1 MKSSH
6 VSWIWLALLAAPLS
20 ALAAPPADYQTPR
33 GWRTECMG
41 RVQFDVPKEIAWH
54 LVGGYWQKPDFEPI
68 SPTLTLGDQQV
79 VYGEGLTPDQ
89 PYLVKIEVSPVSNR
103 NVFDRLQL
111 VHGPD
116 RGAAQT
122 RVVQAQIEALQA
134 RIDAKKAKKQ
144 DYSALLDQ
152 RSDLEETVTRIR
164 WVSTELFVLNDMIR
178 EFTPQ
183 GRPTV
188 KLEAERAAYLEEQ
201 AKWPTDAL
209 FEQERFLQL
218 GMADSFA
225 DWTPGTLKA
234 YLWRNQRIYRF
245 VFNAGPDA
253 SGAPASL
260 ERVEPKA
267 RALLAAFRTRE
278 QYQIPQQSGFC
289 LPFGFIADDG
299 AAPHSITLGF
309 SPVNN
314 PHLPHRLSMGG
325 EYRKGADLMR
335 KLLEQV
341 GDRRFPILVQ
351 TDVFGPLRVPLGAV
365 YGSLE
370 GAGYYAQDAYQK
382 PVDYQTFTLT
392 VDAPPSEYQPSVG
405 LTVLDDHSQPALTY
419 ASVQADVLLTLKSI
433 RALPGGHRF
442 EPQPD

>member
-1 MKSSH
+1 MKSLH

-20 ALAAPPADYQTPR
+20 AQGEPQADYQTPQ

-41 RVQFDVPKEIAWH
+41 RVQFDVPKEIAWQ
-54 LVGGYWQKPDFEPI
+54 LVGGYWHEPDFEPI
-68 SPTLTLGDQQV
+68 SPTLTLGDQHV

-103 NVFDRLQL
+103 DVFDRLKL

-122 RVVQAQIEALQA
+122 RVVRAQIEALQA
-134 RIDAKKAKKQ
+134 RIEAKKEKNQ
-144 DYSALLDQ
+144 DYSTLLDQ
-152 RSDLEETVTRIR
+152 RRDLEETVTRIN

-209 FEQERFLQL
+209 FDQERFLNL

-225 DWTPGTLKA
+225 DWTPGKLLA

-245 VFNAGPDA
+245 VFDAGPDA

-267 RALLAAFRTRE
+267 RAVLAAFRTRE
-278 QYQIPQQSGFC
+278 QYEIPQQSGFC

-299 AAPHSITLGF
+299 AQPHAITLGF
-309 SPVNN
+309 NPVNN

-325 EYRKGADLMR
+325 EYSKGPELMR
-335 KLLEQV
+335 KLLEHV

-351 TDVFGPLRVPLGAV
+351 TDAFGPLRVPLGAV
-365 YGSLE
+365 YGSLD
-370 GAGYYAQDAYQK
+370 GARYFAQDAYQK
-382 PVDYQTFTLT
+382 RADYETFTLT
-392 VDAPPSEYQPSVG
+392 VDAPPSGYQPGVG
-405 LTVLDDHSQPALTY
+405 LTVLDDHSQSALTY
-419 ASVQADVLLTLKSI
+419 AAVQADVLTTLKSI
-433 RALPGGHRF
+433 RALPGNHRF
-442 EPQPD
+442 EPQTD

>member
-1 MKSSH
+1 MKSLH

-20 ALAAPPADYQTPR
+20 AQADYKTPQ

-41 RVQFDVPKEIAWH
+41 RVQFDVPKEIAWQ
-54 LVGGYWQKPDFEPI
+54 LVGGYWHEPDFEPI

-79 VYGEGLTPDQ
+79 VYGAGLTPDQ
-89 PYLVKIEVSPVSNR
+89 SYLVKIEVSPVSNR
-103 NVFDRLQL
+103 NVFDRLKL

-122 RVVQAQIEALQA
+122 RVVRAKIEALQA
-134 RIDAKKAKKQ
+134 RIEAKKEKNQ
-144 DYSALLDQ
+144 DYSTLLDQ
-152 RSDLEETVTRIR
+152 RRDLEETVTRIN

-209 FEQERFLQL
+209 FDQERFLNL

-225 DWTPGTLKA
+225 DWTPGRLKA

-245 VFNAGPDA
+245 VFDAGPDA

-267 RALLAAFRTRE
+267 RAVLAAFRTRE
-278 QYQIPQQSGFC
+278 QYEIPQQSGFC

-299 AAPHSITLGF
+299 AQPHAITLGF
-309 SPVNN
+309 NPVNN

-325 EYRKGADLMR
+325 EYSKGPELMR
-335 KLLEQV
+335 KLLEHV

-351 TDVFGPLRVPLGAV
+351 TDAFGPLRVPLGAV
-365 YGSLE
+365 YGSLD
-370 GAGYYAQDAYQK
+370 GARYFAQDAYQK
-382 PVDYQTFTLT
+382 RADYETFTLT
-392 VDAPPSEYQPSVG
+392 VDAPPSGYQPGVG

-419 ASVQADVLLTLKSI
+419 AAVQADVLTTLKSI
-433 RALPGGHRF
+433 RALPGNHRF
-442 EPQPD
+442 EPQAD

>member
-1 MKSSH
+1 MRSLNKGC
-6 VSWIWLALLAAPLS
+6 IWMALLAMPLS
-20 ALAAPPADYQTPR
+20 SLAAPQPDYQTPP

-41 RVQFDVPKEIAWH
+41 RVQFDVPKEIAWQ
-54 LVGGYWQKPDFEPI
+54 LVGGYWHEPDFEPI

-89 PYLVKIEVSPVSNR
+89 PYLVKIEVSPVTDR
-103 NVFDRLQL
+103 NVFDRLKL
-111 VHGPD
+111 VHGPR

-122 RVVQAQIEALQA
+122 RVVRAQIEALQA
-134 RIDAKKAKKQ
+134 RIEAKKEKNQ

-152 RSDLEETVTRIR
+152 RSDLEETVTRIN

-201 AKWPTDAL
+201 AKWPTDAV
-209 FEQERFLQL
+209 FEQERFLNL

-225 DWTPGTLKA
+225 DWTPGRLLA

-245 VFNAGPDA
+245 VFDAGPDA
-253 SGAPASL
+253 SGAPALL
-260 ERVEPKA
+260 EHVEPKA
-267 RALLAAFRTRE
+267 RAVLAAFRTRE
-278 QYQIPQQSGFC
+278 QNEIPQQSGFC

-299 AAPHSITLGF
+299 TPPHAITLGF
-309 SPVNN
+309 NPVNN

-325 EYRKGADLMR
+325 EYRKGPELMR
-335 KLLEQV
+335 KLLEHV

-351 TDVFGPLRVPLGAV
+351 TDAFGPLRVPLGAV

-370 GAGYYAQDAYQK
+370 GAGYFAQDAYQK
-382 PVDYQTFTLT
+382 PANYETFVLT
-392 VDAPPSEYQPSVG
+392 VDAPASEYQPSVG

-419 ASVQADVLLTLKSI
+419 AAVQADVLTTLKSI
-433 RALPGGHRF
+433 RALPGNHRF
-442 EPQPD
+442 EPQAD

>member
-1 MKSSH
+1 MKYLNPG
-6 VSWIWLALLAAPLS
+6 WIWLALLGAPLS
-20 ALAAPPADYQTPR
+20 SLAEPQPDYHTPP

-68 SPTLTLGDQQV
+68 RPTLTLGDQQV
-79 VYGEGLTPDQ
+79 VYGEGLTPEH
-89 PYLVKIEVSPVSNR
+89 PYLVKIEVSPVTDR
-103 NVFDRLQL
+103 NVFDRLKL

-122 RVVQAQIEALQA
+122 RVIRAQIEALQA
-134 RIDAKKAKKQ
+134 RIEAKKDKNQ
-144 DYSALLDQ
+144 DYSVLLDE
-152 RSDLEETVTRIR
+152 RRELEDTVTRIN

-201 AKWPTDAL
+201 AKWPTDEL
-209 FEQERFLQL
+209 FEQERFLNL

-225 DWTPGTLKA
+225 DWTPGRLLA

-245 VFNAGPDA
+245 VFHAGPDA
-253 SGAPASL
+253 SGAPVSL

-267 RALLAAFRTRE
+267 RAVLAAFRTRE
-278 QYQIPQQSGFC
+278 QYEIPQQSGFC

-299 AAPHSITLGF
+299 EPPHSITLGF
-309 SPVNN
+309 NPVNN

-325 EYRKGADLMR
+325 EYSKGADLMR

-351 TDVFGPLRVPLGAV
+351 TDTFGPLRVPLGAL
-365 YGSLE
+365 YGSLD
-370 GAGYYAQDAYQK
+370 GARYFAQDAYQK
-382 PVDYQTFTLT
+382 RADYETFTLT
-392 VDAPPSEYQPSVG
+392 VDAPAGGYQPGVG
-405 LTVLDDHSQPALTY
+405 LTVLDDHSQPPLTY
-419 ASVQADVLLTLKSI
+419 SSVQADVLMTLKSI

-442 EPQPD
+442 EAQPE